1 MFLQVENNHDY
12 SDNSDNEQS
21 NYYMPLSSG
30 YFTNAFSNVPFTP
43 TRNQLYHPSFAGEM
57 IEAYG
62 GNMSKTSLAK
72 FILDLSDL

>member
-1 MFLQVENNHDY
+1 
-12 SDNSDNEQS
+12 
-21 NYYMPLSSG
+21 MPLSSG